1 MIKPAKDYE
10 LQIAIESIWAA
21 DDPDNKF
28 LYFNSKGHVIYLINN
43 ESKAHE
49 FAIVDNDDEL
59 IGFVRYGIKN
69 NEAYNLEAINFN
81 RKQQSRFGV
90 DLIKICTNIFD
101 KYNFNKLSFSAFK
114 QHPALDKYKQ
124 LVSHYN
130 GTWKEKDD
138 FVFFVITKQQYDN
151 SK

>member
-10 LQIAIESIWAA
+10 LKIAIESIWTK
-21 DDPDNKF
+21 DKEENKF
-28 LYFNSKGHVIYLINN
+28 YYLSDNALRLHN
-43 ESKAHE
+43 DETKAHE

-101 KYNFNKLSFSAFK
+101 KYNFNKLSFSVFK

-130 GTWKEKDD
+130 GTWEEKDD